1 MSGEAVE
8 LEIIR
13 SELKAVGID
22 VPLKNIALWATSTR
36 ARVEQ
41 WAIRERW
48 HCMKGKPPCP
58 EDHKWP
64 RLKRPKQ
71 VDRWV
76 SKSPTTTN

>member
-1 MSGEAVE
+1 MNAEAAE

-13 SELKAVGID
+13 SELKAIGID
-22 VPLKNIALWATSTR
+22 VPLEGIARWATATR

-48 HCMKGKPPCP
+48 HYMKGKPPCP
-58 EDHKWP
+58 KGHKWP

-76 SKSPTTTN
+76 SKSRTTTN